1 MKKLIKRV
9 LYENVIGFLVA
20 TGVSV
25 IMYWCTESWELAV
38 LTWIVLIA
46 SSLNN
51 AIGSFYV
58 FSSQSR
64 IPERH
69 ARKKGITKGAP

>member
-58 FSSQSR
+58 FR
-64 IPERH
+64 RNPEYQKDTRE
-69 ARKKGITKGAP
+69 KKE